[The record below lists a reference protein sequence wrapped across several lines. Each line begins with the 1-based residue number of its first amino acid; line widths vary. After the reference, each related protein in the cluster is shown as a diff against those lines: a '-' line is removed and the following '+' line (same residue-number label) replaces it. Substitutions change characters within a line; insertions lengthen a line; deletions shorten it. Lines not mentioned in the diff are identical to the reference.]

1 MEEET
6 CQNGIQHKRENEQ
19 QKLLKNTNICKLKKQ
34 KNYVCKKMEGFHRPG
49 KQKIFNKRS
58 KYMEYNAGNFDIAVI
73 GAGHAGCEAGLAAA
87 RMGFKTLVFQ

>member
-6 CQNGIQHKRENEQ
+6 CQNGIQRKREKMSSK
-19 QKLLKNTNICKLKKQ
+19 KLLKNTNICKLKKQ

-58 KYMEYNAGNFDIAVI
+58 KYMEYNAGNFDI
-73 GAGHAGCEAGLAAA
+73 H
-87 RMGFKTLVFQ
+87 